1 MGWSLY
7 TLKIETELAT
17 NTISGGNSSPK
28 PKPVDPRNPTYYPKP
43 ENITAN
49 QQRTALQNMIN

>member
-1 MGWSLY
+1 VESK
-7 TLKIETELAT
+7 LKPELAT
-17 NTISGGNSSPK
+17 NINSGGNSSSK
-28 PKPVDPRNPTYYPKP
+28 PKPVDPRNPTDYPKP